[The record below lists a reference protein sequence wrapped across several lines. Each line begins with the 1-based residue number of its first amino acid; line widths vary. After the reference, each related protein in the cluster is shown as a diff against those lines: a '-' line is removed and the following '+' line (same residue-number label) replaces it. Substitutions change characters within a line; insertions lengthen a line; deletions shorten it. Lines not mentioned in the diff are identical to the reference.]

1 MNFNVKDMN
10 IVMKRCYQH
19 IDQVSYNLKSIKKE
33 LDYEY
38 CRFQGNFL
46 EKARAEL
53 DVLAKEKT

>member
-1 MNFNVKDMN
+1 MN

-53 DVLAKEKT
+53 DALAKEKT